1 MKYRNKD
8 INRLLGLVRLA
19 LPIHLTLIFL
29 ASFAGLWFDLGGNQR
44 LGGYTDQ
51 SARYIVI
58 DPHSGA
64 YRTIDHVRE
73 K

>member
-29 ASFAGLWFDLGGNQR
+29 ASFAGLWFDLSPRQHH
-44 LGGYTDQ
+44 GYNSTEP
-51 SARYIVI
+51 ARYIFL
-58 DPHSGA
+58 GA
-64 YRTIDHVRE
+64 PQKINGHGELHYD
-73 K
+73 